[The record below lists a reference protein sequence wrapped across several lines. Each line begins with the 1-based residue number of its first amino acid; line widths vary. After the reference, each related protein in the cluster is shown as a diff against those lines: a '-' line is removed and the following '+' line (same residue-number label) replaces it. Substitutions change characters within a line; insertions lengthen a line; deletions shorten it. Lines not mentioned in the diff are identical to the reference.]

1 MKAIILARV
10 SSKEQE
16 DNNSIP
22 SQTRRLLEYAE
33 KYNLE
38 VIDTYQLVESSTKT
52 NRKKFSELITRIK
65 ESPEKI
71 ALITDTIDRLQ
82 RGFRESV
89 MLDELRSQNKIEL
102 HFVREN
108 LIICESSNS
117 SELLRWDMGVMFAKS
132 YVTQLSDNV
141 KRSTEQKRKNGE
153 WSGKAPFGYKNV
165 DLQNGKKWVIPDDTN
180 SQVVISIYQWY
191 ATSSYSMKEI
201 SQKLINEYDL
211 KIVISQIDRILK
223 NKFYFGVM
231 KVKGNEY
238 PHVYDPIISRQLFD
252 EVQNAKDDHNKK
264 VFKYAGLPFHY
275 RGLISCGECGCSIT
289 PENQK
294 GHDYYHCTQYKG
306 KHGAKWLREEEITR
320 QLKKAFEA
328 IKITP
333 EDYEKVRDII
343 KKSHDDKIIYKSQN
357 IAHLQTEL
365 SKIQNRLDKLH
376 EIYLDGDI
384 DKESYKLKAE
394 EYKSIRDSLKNKLD
408 AVDSADDSFY
418 KTIEYFIEIG
428 QKAPLT
434 TGKFGNGRKT
444 SSYKPSTSEPDSSRQ
459 TTEVGI
465 QKAVRY
471 SLSNGSKSKLAG
483 AEGFEP
489 PDVGTKSRCLTT
501 WRRPNKLVLN
511 SSGLLFKYH
520 TKSRLTIIYL

>member
-1 MKAIILARV
+1 MLQPSIFSWEKYVKAIILARV

-22 SQTRRLLEYAE
+22 SQTRRLIEYAE

-52 NRKKFSELITRIK
+52 NREKFIELIARIK

-102 HFVREN
+102 HFIREN
-108 LIICESSNS
+108 LIICETSNS

-132 YVTQLSDNV
+132 YVTQMSDNV

-153 WSGKAPFGYKNV
+153 WSGKAPFGYKNINLEN
-165 DLQNGKKWVIPDDTN
+165 DKKWIIPEVIN
-180 SQVVISIYQWY
+180 SQIVVSIYQWY

-201 SQKLINEYDL
+201 RQKLINEYGL
-211 KIVISQIDRILK
+211 KLATSQIDRILK
-223 NKFYFGVM
+223 NKFYFGIM
-231 KVKGNEY
+231 RIKDNDY
-238 PHVYDPIISRQLFD
+238 SHCYDPIISKKLFD
-252 EVQNAKDDHNKK
+252 EVQDVKSNHSKK

-275 RGLISCGECGCSIT
+275 RGLIRCSDCGCSIT

-306 KHGAKWLREEEITR
+306 KHGAKWLREEEITK

-328 IKITP
+328 IQIAP
-333 EDYEKVRDII
+333 EDYEAVRVIL
-343 KKSHDDKIIYKSQN
+343 KASHDDKIKYKSQN

-365 SKIQNRLDKLH
+365 AKTQNRLDRLH
-376 EIYLDGDI
+376 EVYLDGDI
-384 DKESYKLKAE
+384 DKESYRAKVK
-394 EYKSIRDSLKNKLD
+394 EYKLICDSLKNKLN
-408 AVDSADDSFY
+408 AVDDADDNFY
-418 KTIEYFIEIG
+418 KVIENFIEIG
-428 QKAPLT
+428 QKAPSLLE
-434 TGKFGNGRKT
+434 
-444 SSYKPSTSEPDSSRQ
+444 SSEMEERQ
-459 TTEVGI
+459 
-465 QKAVRY
+465 
-471 SLSNGSKSKLAG
+471 L
-483 AEGFEP
+483 
-489 PDVGTKSRCLTT
+489 
-501 WRRPNKLVLN
+501 
-511 SSGLLFKYH
+511 
-520 TKSRLTIIYL
+520 

>member
-33 KYNLE
+33 KYGLE

-52 NRKKFSELITRIK
+52 NRKKFSELIARIK

-71 ALITDTIDRLQ
+71 ALVTDTIDRLQ

-108 LIICESSNS
+108 LIICEASNS

-153 WSGKAPFGYKNV
+153 WSGLAPFGYKNI
-165 DLQNGKKWVIPDDTN
+165 DLENGKKWIVTDTSN
-180 SQVVISIYQWY
+180 SQIVISMYQWY

-201 SQKLINEYDL
+201 RQKLINEYEL
-211 KIVISQIDRILK
+211 KLAISQIDRILK

-231 KVKGNEY
+231 HIKCNDY
-238 PHVYDPIISRQLFD
+238 PHVYDPIISKTLFD
-252 EVQNAKDDHNKK
+252 EVQNVKAGRNKK

-275 RGLISCGECGCSIT
+275 RGLIRCGECGCSIT
-289 PENQK
+289 PEHQK

-306 KHGAKWLREEEITR
+306 KHGAKWMREEELTK

-328 IKITP
+328 IQIAP
-333 EDYEKVRDII
+333 EDYDAVKAIL
-343 KKSHDDKIIYKSQN
+343 KTSHDDKIKYKSQN
-357 IAHLQTEL
+357 IAHIQAEL
-365 SKIQNRLDKLH
+365 SKIQNRLDRLH
-376 EIYLDGDI
+376 EVYLDGDI
-384 DKESYKLKAE
+384 DKESYKTKAE
-394 EYKSIRDSLKNKLD
+394 EYKSIRDSLKDKLN
-408 AVDSADDSFY
+408 AVDGADDKFY
-418 KTIEYFIEIG
+418 KMIEYFIEIG
-428 QKAPLT
+428 QNAPLLLE
-434 TGKFGNGRKT
+434 
-444 SSYKPSTSEPDSSRQ
+444 SSEM
-459 TTEVGI
+459 E
-465 QKAVRY
+465 
-471 SLSNGSKSKLAG
+471 
-483 AEGFEP
+483 E
-489 PDVGTKSRCLTT
+489 
-501 WRRPNKLVLN
+501 RRLLINLVLQN
-511 SSGLLFKYH
+511 LTLNGDQLRWEYKKPFDILYQTAQSQNWLGMRDSNPRCWDQNPVPY
-520 TKSRLTIIYL
+520 RLANPQYVPYFITP